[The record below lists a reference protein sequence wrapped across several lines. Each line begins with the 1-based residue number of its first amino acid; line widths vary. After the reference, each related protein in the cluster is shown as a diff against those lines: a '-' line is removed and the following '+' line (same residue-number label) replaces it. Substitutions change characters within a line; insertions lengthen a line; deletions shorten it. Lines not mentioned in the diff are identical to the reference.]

1 MKNILF
7 AGIDVSKDSFDI
19 AIINNNK
26 KIIMQN
32 KFEMNSSGFN
42 ALSENI
48 AKLQYDE
55 VFFVMESTG
64 VYHLNLYLHLIDNNL
79 KAAVVNPLLIHNFA
93 KSISLRKTKTDKKD
107 AETIADFAVSNRQ
120 KIDFSNKAGNSI
132 RSISRERDNLAQN
145 VAKLKTEIKNV
156 LHVLFPELCKHTNV
170 FTKTMLRLLLK
181 APGRFPIL
189 KMKPQQIARFF
200 NNTRGNKI
208 QISARELKTIA
219 RNSIGI
225 KDVSL
230 EAVLISKIKRL
241 LFIIEQI
248 DDLNN
253 LLKLFVK
260 ENLQQDF
267 DIITSINGIGETTA
281 EKFLI
286 EIADITNF
294 KSHKQLRA
302 YIGTDPS
309 IKQSGSSINVSGRI
323 SKRGNAYLR
332 KTVWQMA
339 IGVIRCCNYFTD
351 YFQKKIRS
359 PFNISLSFFSF
370 FILKY
375 DRHSFPIRIKRKL
388 FNKRKVFF

>member
-1 MKNILF
+1 MKNVLF
-7 AGIDVSKDSFDI
+7 AGIDVSKDAFDI
-19 AIINNNK
+19 AIINKNK
-26 KIIMQN
+26 KIVMQN
-32 KFEMNSSGFN
+32 KFKMNSNGFN

-55 VFFVMESTG
+55 LLFVMESTG
-64 VYHLNLYLHLIDNNL
+64 VYHLNLYLYLIDNNR

-107 AETIADFAVSNRQ
+107 AETIADFALSNQQ
-120 KIDFSNKAGNSI
+120 KIDFSNKKANTI
-132 RSISRERDNLAQN
+132 RSISRERDNLAKN

-156 LHVLFPELCKHTNV
+156 LHVLFPELSKHTNV
-170 FTKTMLRLLLK
+170 FTKTMLTLLLK

-189 KMKPQQIARFF
+189 NMKPQQIARSF

-208 QISARELKTIA
+208 QISAKELKA
-219 RNSIGI
+219 LAKNSIGI

-230 EAVLISKIKRL
+230 EAVLMLKIKRL

-248 DDLNN
+248 DDMNK
-253 LLKLFVK
+253 LLRSFVK

-267 DIITSINGIGETTA
+267 KIITSINGIGENTA

-286 EIADITNF
+286 EIADINNF

-309 IKQSGSSINVSGRI
+309 IKQSGSSVNIRGRI

-332 KTVWQMA
+332 KTIWQMA
-339 IGVIRCCNYFTD
+339 IGVIRCCNSLTSTF
-351 YFQKKIRS
+351 KRRS
-359 PFNISLSFFSF
+359 EKVKNTNKLLLLSL
-370 FILKY
+370 I
-375 DRHSFPIRIKRKL
+375 
-388 FNKRKVFF
+388 N